1 MVGLIRPQ
9 SGTEEEEQPMEMESR
24 PPSAVA
30 DGRTRYRPRH
40 RRNILCV
47 FPEYAP
53 SFGTFQHAY
62 KLMPGV
68 RGFMPPQGLLLIA
81 AYMPADWEVRF
92 IDENMGPAAAAD
104 FAWADAV
111 FVSGM
116 HVQRPFI
123 DGIVARAHR
132 AGKPVA
138 LGGPSVSACPEYYPA
153 ADLLHLGELGDAT
166 DAIVAYIDESP
177 VRPPRQLTFKTEARV
192 DLDAFP
198 EPAYEKIDVARYFLG
213 SVQFSSGCPY
223 RCEFC
228 DIPALYGRNPRLKT
242 PDQIRREMDSI
253 VRNGARGA
261 VYFVDDNFVGN
272 KKAAHDLLP
281 HLIRWQQDNG
291 YPLRFAC
298 EATMNMAQMPDLLA
312 MMREANFRTV
322 FVGIETPETQALTR
336 MDKKQNLRL
345 PILEGVE
352 IFNNH
357 GLEVV
362 SGIIMGLDTD
372 TPETGANILEFIDV
386 SNIPLLTINLL
397 YALPKTPLFDRL
409 KREGRLLPEA
419 VAARRASNVDF
430 LMPYDRVMG
439 MWHDTVT
446 AAYTPEALFRRF
458 RYQTVNTFPKRL
470 PIRPKADW
478 PLIRHGLQVVARTLW
493 HAGAAA
499 EWRSEFWRL
508 CGPLLRQG
516 RVEEVVHIGV
526 VAYHLLTFVDEIKRG
541 RHEAAFYA
549 DTSLAR
555 REEPQRVTA
564 AA

>member
-1 MVGLIRPQ
+1 MNVMPESPMAAA
-9 SGTEEEEQPMEMESR
+9 SGRS
-24 PPSAVA
+24 
-30 DGRTRYRPRH
+30 RYRARH

-81 AYMPADWEVRF
+81 AYMPAEWDVRF
-92 IDENMGPAAAAD
+92 IDENMGPAGAAD

-111 FVSGM
+111 FISGM

-123 DGIVARAHR
+123 DGINRRAQR
-132 AGKPVA
+132 AGKLTV
-138 LGGPSVSACPEYYPA
+138 LGGPSVSACPEYYPDV
-153 ADLLHLGELGDAT
+153 DLLHLGELGDAT
-166 DAIVAYIDESP
+166 DAILAYIDDRP
-177 VRPPRQLTFKTEARV
+177 VRPPGQIIFHTEDRV
-192 DLDAFP
+192 ALDAFP
-198 EPAYEKIDVARYFLG
+198 EPAYDQVDVSKYFLG

-242 PDQIRREMDSI
+242 PEQISRELDAI
-253 VRNGARGA
+253 VANGAKGA

-272 KKAAHDLLP
+272 KKAAHELLP
-281 HLIRWQQDNG
+281 HLIRWQKEKG

-298 EATMNMAQMPDLLA
+298 EATMNMAQMPDLLG
-312 MMREANFRTV
+312 MMREANFHTV
-322 FVGIETPETQALTR
+322 FVGIETPETEALAQ

-345 PILEGVE
+345 PILEGVD
-352 IFNNH
+352 ILNSF
-357 GLEVV
+357 GMEVV

-372 TPETGANILEFIDV
+372 TPQTGRNILQFIEA

-430 LMPYDRVMG
+430 LMPYDDVMA
-439 MWHDTVT
+439 MWYDTIT
-446 AAYTPEALFRRF
+446 RAYTPEALLKRFEHQTKTTFRNRIG
-458 RYQTVNTFPKRL
+458 K
-470 PIRPKADW
+470 RPKSSWAMVSY
-478 PLIRHGLQVVARTLW
+478 GLQIVGRTLW
-493 HAGAAA
+493 HAGVAS
-499 EWRSEFWRL
+499 EWRNEFWKL

-516 RVEEVVHIGV
+516 RIEDVVHIGI
-526 VAYHLLTFVDEIKRG
+526 VASHLLTFVDDIKRG

-549 DTSLAR
+549 DTNLKREPAR
-555 REEPQRVTA
+555 VPAVSEA
-564 AA
+564 A

>member
-1 MVGLIRPQ
+1 MVLTP
-9 SGTEEEEQPMEMESR
+9 ES
-24 PPSAVA
+24 PTPVA
-30 DGRTRYRPRH
+30 DGRTRFRPKN

-81 AYMPADWEVRF
+81 AYMPAEWEVRF
-92 IDENMGPAAAAD
+92 IDENMGHAGAED
-104 FAWADAV
+104 FSWADAV
-111 FVSGM
+111 FISGM

-123 DGIVARAHR
+123 EDIVARAHR
-132 AGKPVA
+132 AGKLTA

-153 ADLLHLGELGDAT
+153 VDLLHLGELGDAT
-166 DAIVAYIDESP
+166 DAIIAYIDDAP
-177 VRPPRQLTFKTEARV
+177 VRPLSQIVFKTEERIA
-192 DLDAFP
+192 LDAFP
-198 EPAYEKIDVARYFLG
+198 DPAYGKIDVARYFLG

-242 PDQIRREMDSI
+242 PEQICRELDAI
-253 VRNGARGA
+253 LANGATGA

-291 YPLRFAC
+291 FPLRIAC

-322 FVGIETPETQALTR
+322 FVGIETPETAALAR

-357 GLEVV
+357 GMEVV

-372 TPETGANILEFIDV
+372 TAETGRNIRAFIEA

-397 YALPKTPLFDRL
+397 YALPKTPLYDRL
-409 KREGRLLPEA
+409 LREGRVLPEA
-419 VAARRASNVDF
+419 IAAQRASNVDF
-430 LMPYDRVMG
+430 LMPYDQVMG
-439 MWHDTVT
+439 MWYDTIT

-458 RYQTVNTFPKRL
+458 RYQTEHTFPKR
-470 PIRPKADW
+470 IAVRPKADAR
-478 PLIRHGLQVVARTLW
+478 LIRYGLQVIARTLW
-493 HAGAAA
+493 HAGVTA
-499 EWRSEFWRL
+499 EWRSEFWKL

-516 RVEEVVHIGV
+516 RIEEVVHIGV
-526 VAYHLLTFVDEIKRG
+526 VAYHLLTFVDDIKRG
-541 RHEAAFYA
+541 RQEASFYA
-549 DTSLAR
+549 DTNLKREPAR
-555 REEPQRVTA
+555 EAVSA